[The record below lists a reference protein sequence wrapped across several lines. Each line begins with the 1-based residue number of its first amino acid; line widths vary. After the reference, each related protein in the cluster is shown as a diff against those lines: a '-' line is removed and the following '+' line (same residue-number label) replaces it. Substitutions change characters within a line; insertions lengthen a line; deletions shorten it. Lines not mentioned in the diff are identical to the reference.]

1 MQYALPRTPGMPV
14 EKDETLRKAAH
25 DLMNCLAPIR
35 NALALLERPDADAE
49 TAAYARGLIE
59 KQLAAME
66 ELCDALSSGGSG
78 LLAAAAQSAPAV
90 GASPRTILV
99 VDDNRAW
106 VDSLA
111 LALGNAGHTVYTA
124 YGGRRAV
131 ELAEDVK
138 PDIVILDIEMPEVSG
153 YEAARQLRRR
163 LSKHRPTLVALTVWS
178 DDMDKALAREAGFDH
193 HLAKPMALD
202 DLLRIVA
209 AV

>member
-1 MQYALPRTPGMPV
+1 
-14 EKDETLRKAAH
+14 
-25 DLMNCLAPIR
+25 MNCLAPIR
-35 NALALLERPDADAE
+35 NALALLERPDADAD

-59 KQLAAME
+59 RQLGAME
-66 ELCDALSSGGSG
+66 ALCDALARASPGTP
-78 LLAAAAQSAPAV
+78 AAAPQPGPPA
-90 GASPRTILV
+90 GRGSRTILI

-111 LALGNAGHTVYTA
+111 LALREGGHTIYTA

-131 ELAEDVK
+131 EIAEDVK
-138 PDIVILDIEMPEVSG
+138 PDIVILDIEMPQVSG

-163 LSKHRPTLVALTVWS
+163 LSKHRPTLIALTAWS
-178 DDMDKALAREAGFDH
+178 DDVDRALAREAGFDH
-193 HLAKPMALD
+193 HLAKPMAFE